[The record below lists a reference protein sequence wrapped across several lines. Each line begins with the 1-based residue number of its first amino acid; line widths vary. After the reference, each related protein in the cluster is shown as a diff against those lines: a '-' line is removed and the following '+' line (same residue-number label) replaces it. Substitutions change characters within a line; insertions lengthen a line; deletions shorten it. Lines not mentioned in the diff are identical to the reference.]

1 MMHPKN
7 IVWILHCLCTG
18 ALTLSQMV
26 PTVREHKSDLVR
38 TALFL
43 KRHGNSFFQT
53 NPLELMVSLSG
64 DNEDDSILVE
74 LPGPSEAN
82 TTRKNEIKWV
92 DESKYVEL
100 MGLSLWMASIIAFIL
115 INNFVGA
122 WPSFMDDVPER
133 VWFLLHMLG
142 GMLFG
147 GGVLLTTAIEYLVAT
162 TGNSSVLQFW
172 FDKVPLLDVA
182 IVLPGLTVAMI
193 SGTGLSIEHYGGL
206 GQAPAHIQYVFWTLI
221 VFAAWWGVTDLTT
234 QGSALK
240 AVQEHAL
247 SSEDQH
253 VKAPDVVLKR
263 TVSNVVSC
271 LLVFVVYSIMVFKPG
286 SLHFW

>member
-1 MMHPKN
+1 
-7 IVWILHCLCTG
+7 
-18 ALTLSQMV
+18 V
-26 PTVREHKSDLVR
+26 PT
-38 TALFL
+38 TASFL
-43 KRHGNSFFQT
+43 KRHGNSFLQKS
-53 NPLELMVSLSG
+53 PLKLKDSLSG
-64 DNEDDSILVE
+64 DNEDDSTGVE
-74 LPGPSEAN
+74 LSAPFDAN
-82 TTRKNEIKWV
+82 TTRKEEVKWV
-92 DESKYVEL
+92 DESKFVEL
-100 MGLSLWMASIIAFIL
+100 LGLSLWMASIVAFIL

-133 VWFLLHMLG
+133 VWFLLHMIG

-147 GGVLLTTAIEYLVAT
+147 GGVLLTTAIEYMVAT
-162 TGNSSVLQFW
+162 NGNSSVLQFW
-172 FDKVPLLDVA
+172 FDKVPLLDMA
-182 IVLPGLTVAMI
+182 IVLPGLTLAMI

-206 GQAPAHIQYVFWTLI
+206 GQAPAHIQYVFWALI

-247 SSEDQH
+247 SSMDEH

-271 LLVFVVYSIMVFKPG
+271 LLVFVVYSIMVLKPG
-286 SLHFW
+286 TIHYW

>member
-1 MMHPKN
+1 MLGFCP
-7 IVWILHCLCTG
+7 G
-18 ALTLSQMV
+18 ALTFSQMV
-26 PTVREHKSDLVR
+26 PTVREHKSDLVPT

-43 KRHGNSFFQT
+43 KRHGNSFFQK
-53 NPLELMVSLSG
+53 NPLDLKVSLSG
-64 DNEDDSILVE
+64 DNEDDRILVE
-74 LPGPSEAN
+74 LPAPSEAN
-82 TTRKNEIKWV
+82 STRKNEVKWV

-172 FDKVPLLDVA
+172 FDKVPFLDMA
-182 IVLPGLTVAMI
+182 IVLPGLTLAMI

-221 VFAAWWGVTDLTT
+221 GFAAWWGVTDLTT
-234 QGSALK
+234 QGTALK

-247 SSEDQH
+247 SSEDQN
-253 VKAPDVVLKR
+253 VKALDVVLKR

-286 SLHFW
+286 TLHY